1 MPRPLFRNSPLEQ
14 KSQNRL
20 DVSLN
25 IEKPQEM
32 HNDPVVCERAFRRR
46 RSQKYI
52 DAMLKLDAGTGQISQ
67 QDLESIINTIK
78 EEFPEIDI
86 SCEFFGSMA
95 ICHLGEPFEV
105 HTLDPD
111 TQILTHCHQDYQF
124 EPPLDKCRNLSLMP
138 DYLFIE
144 VYTNSFRAI
153 SKNGAVAKIPA
164 PGAGDAW
171 RRYSNQPVAE
181 FNGPHEGFL

>member
-1 MPRPLFRNSPLEQ
+1 MPRPLLGNSPLEQ

-20 DVSLN
+20 DATLN
-25 IEKPQEM
+25 VEKPKEIQ
-32 HNDPVVCERAFRRR
+32 NDPVACERAFRKR

-67 QDLESIINTIK
+67 QDIESMIMAIR
-78 EEFPEIDI
+78 EEFPEIEI
-86 SCEFFGSMA
+86 SNEFCGSMA
-95 ICHLGEPFEV
+95 ICHLGEPYEV
-105 HTLDPD
+105 HTLDPE
-111 TQILTHCHQDYQF
+111 TQVITHYHRDYQF
-124 EPPLDKCRNLSLMP
+124 DSPLDKCRNLCLMP

-153 SKNGAVAKIPA
+153 SRNGAVAKIPA

-171 RRYSNQPVAE
+171 RRESKRPCAT